1 MRYISDAEDA
11 ALKRFWMESPGGK
24 KRFRQILREEQLRAT
39 EEKLSWEAAI
49 RAESDHALAQMEAQE
64 AQEAYAAGLEAYD
77 GVMRPTRAIS

>member
-1 MRYISDAEDA
+1 
-11 ALKRFWMESPGGK
+11 MESPGGK
-24 KRFRQILREEQLRAT
+24 KRFRQILREEQLRFT

-64 AQEAYAAGLEAYD
+64 AYAAGLEAYD